1 MIDPKRYLITSA
13 LPYANGP
20 KHIGHLAGAYLP
32 ADIYVR
38 YLRAKKAD
46 VVYVCGSDEHGAAIT
61 IQAMKEHTTPRA
73 IVDKYHAMLKS
84 NMADL
89 GISFDI
95 YHRTTEPIHHETAQ
109 EFFTMLNDNGDLE
122 VKETEQYFD
131 EEANTFLADRYI
143 VGTCPVCGNKNAYG
157 DQCEKCGTSL
167 SPDELINPRSTLS
180 GNVPIKKLTK
190 HWYLPLNRHEDF
202 LRKWILEDHKSDW
215 KPNVLGQVKSW
226 LDIGLQPRA
235 VTRDLDW
242 GIKVPSP
249 PAPQGGILETDDT
262 ASPNPS
268 EGGAL
273 DSDEWDVNNAYHKAD
288 PMTYGL
294 LKGFVEEHRSNPT
307 IVENILW
314 QILRGKKLDG
324 FEFRRQHI
332 IGNFIADF
340 VCLTKRLI
348 IEVDGLIHQTPENI
362 ISDSERTVELNRL
375 GFEVIRF
382 SNEEVTGNT
391 DNVLNKILH
400 HLNEKSAALS
410 GSKNPPSGGRGA
422 GKVLYVW
429 FDAPIG
435 YISATK
441 QWAIDNNKDWRPY
454 WYNEDTKLVHFIG
467 KDNIVFHAIIFPVM
481 LKLHGNILPANVPSN
496 EFMNLEGDKMSTSRG
511 WSIEMEDYINDF
523 VKKDNG
529 GDQMVDALRY
539 YLTAIAPE
547 TKDSEFTW
555 KGFQDS
561 VKGELVDVFGNF
573 VNRAFVL
580 MHKLCKGKVPPL
592 HVEIMDDA
600 DRAMFAEIAKSK
612 ITIENL
618 IETYKFRDAQYE
630 VIDLA
635 RKGNKY
641 MQEKQPWILAKS
653 LSAPNPSEGTA
664 SPNPSEGGALDP
676 ANSEQISKLAGS
688 QNPPSGGRGAAQ
700 QLIDNCLHICMQLTA
715 NLAVFINPFLPFAA
729 RKMCYMMKVVDKML
743 DWENAGKPKL
753 LSVGYSLREPQLLF
767 RKIEDSEVAEQV
779 EKLKIKSAAI
789 KMETENKQGVE
800 KASSNPSEGTASPN
814 PSEGGALDLASSEQ
828 LLKLAGSQNP
838 PSGGKGAITFDDF
851 AKIDLK
857 VGTILT
863 AEKVA
868 KADKLLKLEVDMGT
882 ETRTIVSGIALH
894 FEPADIIGKQVVVVA
909 NLAPRKMRGI
919 ESNGMILMAEDKA
932 GKLHFVSPANV
943 IESGSGVS

>member
-1 MIDPKRYLITSA
+1 MENPKRYLITSA

-38 YLRAKKAD
+38 YLRAKKKD

-61 IQAMKEHTTPRA
+61 IQAMKENTTPRA

-95 YHRTTEPIHHETAQ
+95 YHRTSAPIHHETAQ
-109 EFFTMLNDNGDLE
+109 EFFTSLNNRGDLE
-122 VKETEQYFD
+122 IKETEQYFD
-131 EEANTFLADRYI
+131 ETANTFLADRYI
-143 VGTCPVCGNKNAYG
+143 IGTCPVCGNENAYG

-167 SPDELINPRSTLS
+167 SPEELINPRSTLS
-180 GNVPIKKLTK
+180 GNAPIKKLTR
-190 HWYLPLNRHEDF
+190 HWYLPLNRHEEF

-215 KPNVLGQVKSW
+215 KVNVLGQCKSW
-226 LDIGLQPRA
+226 IDAGLLPRA

-242 GIKVPSP
+242 GIPL
-249 PAPQGGILETDDT
+249 PADV
-262 ASPNPS
+262 
-268 EGGAL
+268 EGG
-273 DSDEWDVNNAYHKAD
+273 E
-288 PMTYGL
+288 
-294 LKGFVEEHRSNPT
+294 
-307 IVENILW
+307 
-314 QILRGKKLDG
+314 
-324 FEFRRQHI
+324 
-332 IGNFIADF
+332 
-340 VCLTKRLI
+340 
-348 IEVDGLIHQTPENI
+348 
-362 ISDSERTVELNRL
+362 
-375 GFEVIRF
+375 
-382 SNEEVTGNT
+382 
-391 DNVLNKILH
+391 
-400 HLNEKSAALS
+400 
-410 GSKNPPSGGRGA
+410 

-435 YISATK
+435 YISATR
-441 QWAIDNNKDWRPY
+441 QWALDNNKDWKPY
-454 WYNEDTKLVHFIG
+454 WFNEDTKLVHFIG

-481 LKLHGNILPANVPSN
+481 LQLHGNILPDNVPSN

-523 VKKDNG
+523 VKKETG
-529 GDQMVDALRY
+529 GDMMVDALRY

-580 MHKLCKGKVPPL
+580 MHKLSKGKVPPL
-592 HVEIMDDA
+592 HAELVDAADTALFEEIVQ
-600 DRAMFAEIAKSK
+600 SK
-612 ITIENL
+612 IRIENL
-618 IETYKFRDAQYE
+618 IETYKFRDALFE

-641 MQEKQPWILAKS
+641 MQDKQPWIVAKS
-653 LSAPNPSEGTA
+653 LEAEPGN
-664 SPNPSEGGALDP
+664 
-676 ANSEQISKLAGS
+676 QKLV
-688 QNPPSGGRGAAQ
+688 
-700 QLIDNCLHICMQLTA
+700 DNCLHVCLQLTA

-729 RKMCYMMKVVDKML
+729 SKMCHMMKVVDKML
-743 DWENAGKPKL
+743 DWENGGKTKL

-767 RKIEDSEVAEQV
+767 RKIEDTEVAEQV
-779 EKLKIKSAAI
+779 AKLKIKSSTLKEEKDLELAKAAN
-789 KMETENKQGVE
+789 ESSLQGVP
-800 KASSNPSEGTASPN
+800 A
-814 PSEGGALDLASSEQ
+814 
-828 LLKLAGSQNP
+828 P
-838 PSGGKGAITFDDF
+838 PTETTTKPEIVYDDF

-857 VGTILT
+857 VGTILS

-868 KADKLLKLEVDMGT
+868 KADKLLRLEIDLGSEV
-882 ETRTIVSGIALH
+882 RTIVSGIALH
-894 FEPADIIGKQVVVVA
+894 FEPAAIVGKQVVVVA

-932 GKLHFVSPANV
+932 GKLHFVSPADAIDN
-943 IESGSGVS
+943 GSGVS